1 MRENETVQA
10 SKRGPHPLPS
20 WEEKAKRLLKAEME
34 RKGVTFKALSRE
46 LEREEICETAAQLN
60 RKINRGKFSTGF
72 FLACLAALKVR
83 EIAVP
88 EGKRAIDKSGD
99 EPAAM
104 A

>member
-1 MRENETVQA
+1 MPEQEPVQP

-34 RKGVTFKALSRE
+34 RNGATFKVLSRN
-46 LEREEICETAAQLN
+46 LEREEIYETAAQLN

-72 FLACLAALKVR
+72 FLACLAALDVR

-88 EGKRAIDKSGD
+88 EGKRAMDKSGD

>member
-1 MRENETVQA
+1 MPEQETVQA

-34 RKGVTFKALSRE
+34 RKGATFKALSRE
-46 LEREEICETAAQLN
+46 LEREEIYETAAQLN
-60 RKINRGKFSTGF
+60 RKINRGKFSAGF
-72 FLACLAALKVR
+72 FFACLAALEVR

-88 EGKRAIDKSGD
+88 EGKRAMDRSGE

>member
-1 MRENETVQA
+1 MPEQETVQA

-34 RKGVTFKALSRE
+34 RKGATFKALSRE
-46 LEREEICETAAQLN
+46 LEREEIYETAAQLN
-60 RKINRGKFSTGF
+60 RKINRGKFSAGF
-72 FLACLAALKVR
+72 FLACLAALEIR

-88 EGKRAIDKSGD
+88 KGKAAMGKSGD